1 MLKVIQEKLKS
12 ERASF
17 NYLSIPIACFK
28 LYLFCV
34 TQDYEFPTVISIQN
48 TSVLK
53 IIPSSLS
60 SCGNECTNK
69 IIRQVGFALYRKYI
83 RLARLGCGFMIS
95 CKFVILV
102 WSNSSLPVDSIDA
115 ALLENKND

>member
-34 TQDYEFPTVISIQN
+34 THDYDFPTVISIQN

-102 WSNSSLPVDSIDA
+102 
-115 ALLENKND
+115 